1 MKVAYLLGPART
13 RHYVGP
19 VTKKRYE
26 FSPWC
31 DDVDASDWER
41 MKAKVAHVTGCCGK
55 PTRQIRI
62 FGSDEEVRNGLVGF
76 SR

>member
-13 RHYVGP
+13 RHYTGP
-19 VTKKRYE
+19 VTKRRYE

-31 DDVDASDWER
+31 EVDEADWEP
-41 MKAKVAHVTGCCGK
+41 MKTKVIHITGCCGK
-55 PTRQIRI
+55 PTRQMRV
-62 FGSDEEVRNGLVGF
+62 FGSADEVRDGLVGF